1 MNSTFDIGT
10 ELYHMLDSRF
20 GYFAGIRYVHAY
32 SSVILDEVD
41 AFASNDHS
49 RQEPITIHLIHCS
62 RSGMPYRHEL
72 KA

>member
-49 RQEPITIHLIHCS
+49 RQEPITTKMSTTFCS
-62 RSGMPYRHEL
+62 LQRCYGSC
-72 KA
+72 